1 MAIQIAP
8 ILAVSSGQAAIDY
21 YRAAFGAT
29 LLWQVE
35 NREVVAALEFGG
47 AKFFLAEESPEHRT
61 LGPASAGFTTVR
73 IEVFVD
79 DPVAVQEQALAA
91 GATNHTPVTEDNY
104 EVQGAEPIR
113 RIAQGAVVDPFGH
126 IWLIGKILEHD
137 ASSG

>member
-8 ILAVSSGQAAIDY
+8 LLAVSSGQAAIDY
-21 YRAAFGAT
+21 YRAAFGAR

-35 NREVVAALEFGG
+35 KGEVVAALELGG
-47 AKFFLAEESPEHRT
+47 AKFFLSEESPAHGTR
-61 LGPASAGFTTVR
+61 GPASAGFTTVR

-79 DPVAVQEQALAA
+79 DPIAVQEQALAA
-91 GATNHTPVTEDNY
+91 GATNHMPVTEN
-104 EVQGAEPIR
+104 EMQGAEPIR

-126 IWLIGKILEHD
+126 IWLIGKILQCD